1 MQTNCIYGTM
11 LQDYYTSVAAEIME
25 KRRAELAAIDT
36 PEAARAYVEKV
47 REKYRSS
54 FGPFPKKT
62 ALKPVIVA
70 QTIKDGIKIDR
81 LHFESRPGYKVS
93 ALFYRPEKF
102 TGKLPGVLGVLGHAE
117 DGFLSGAYQ
126 SYALGLA
133 KKKFAVL
140 MIEPAGQGERKQL
153 WNTPGIRQEDLHC
166 CAEHNLF
173 NKQLLMMGDAFCNWR
188 LWDGIRGL
196 DYLLTRPEVDP
207 ARVGV
212 TGNSGGGTMT
222 AYLWAYDDRFTMG
235 ASSCYITSFERNL
248 DNELPVDA
256 EQIIPGLAAKQFEM
270 ADMLIARAPYPFIMM
285 GQSNDFFDIRGTAT
299 TYAEVSRI
307 YRLLGAEENV
317 RMFIGNGNHGYSQE
331 NREAMYGFF
340 TEHAGKRRSAK
351 EPALTIPSPAELQV
365 SPNRR
370 VIDLPGAVS
379 LPQIINRM
387 AEKVQKSSGRGK
399 ASALRKYL
407 AEKQQIA
414 VPETAPDYQVLR
426 ARFKEDGTTVS
437 RFGIR
442 TEPGIRGFL
451 HFYEGTPRGK
461 GDIDAEAGKY
471 YFQVPAFDTMT
482 LYVAHA
488 SAEDELVSGMAVG
501 EGKIAALDVRG
512 VGKSRPTTT
521 DVIPFNIQEPYGAE
535 YFYDACGLLFNKPLP
550 GGRAND
556 VLAAAKLLKSL
567 GVKKLYLAGRGIGA
581 VSALLAGAAA
591 PKFFEGVTLYNM
603 PLSYAAMCKRSVSRW
618 PQSAMPRNLLKYGDI
633 ADLAKMA
640 GAEIID
646 PWDDN
651 LSPMSDDQ
659 KKKDLAEK

>member
-1 MQTNCIYGTM
+1 MLTNSLYGTM
-11 LQDYYTSVAAEIME
+11 LQDYYTSAAAEIME

-62 ALKPVIVA
+62 ALKPVIAA
-70 QTIKDGIKIDR
+70 QTVRDGIKIDR

-102 TGKLPGVLGVLGHAE
+102 TGKLPGVLGVLGHSE

-153 WNTPGIRQEDLHC
+153 WNTPGIKQSDLHC
-166 CAEHNLF
+166 CAEHNHF

-196 DYLLTRPEVDP
+196 DYLLTRPEVDTT
-207 ARVGV
+207 RVGV

-270 ADMLIARAPYPFIMM
+270 ADMLIARAPHPFIMM
-285 GQSNDFFDIRGTAT
+285 GQSNDFFDIRGTAA

-317 RMFIGNGNHGYSQE
+317 RMFIGGGNHGYSQE

-340 TEHAGKRRSAK
+340 TEHACKRKSAK
-351 EPALTIPSPAELQV
+351 EPALVIPAPEELQV

-379 LPQIINRM
+379 LPQIINKM
-387 AEKVQKSSGRGK
+387 TEKVQKSSGRGK

-407 AEKQQIA
+407 AEAQQIA
-414 VPETAPDYQVLR
+414 VPEDVPDYQVLR
-426 ARFKEDGTTVS
+426 AHFKDDGTTVS

-451 HFYEGTPRGK
+451 HLYEGTPRGK
-461 GDIDAEAGKY
+461 GDIDEETGKF
-471 YFQVPAFDTMT
+471 YFQIPAFDTMT
-482 LYVAHA
+482 LYVAHS

-501 EGKIAALDVRG
+501 EGKITALDVRG

-521 DVIPFNIQEPYGAE
+521 DVMPFDVLASYNAE
-535 YFYDACGLLFNKPLP
+535 YFYDACGLLFDKPLP

-556 VLAAAKLLKSL
+556 VLAAAKLLKAR
-567 GVKKLYLAGRGIGA
+567 GVKKLYLTGRGIGA
-581 VSALLAGAAA
+581 VSALLASAAEPA
-591 PKFFEGVTLYNM
+591 LFAGVKLYNM
-603 PLSYAAMCKRSVSRW
+603 PLSYTAMCKRGITKW
-618 PQSAMPRNLLKYGDI
+618 PQSAMPRNLLKFGDI

-640 GAEIID
+640 KADILE

-651 LSPMSDDQ
+651 LQPMPAKQ
-659 KKKDLAEK
+659 AEKDCLEK

>member
-1 MQTNCIYGTM
+1 MQTNSIYGTM

-47 REKYRSS
+47 KAKYRNAL
-54 FGPFPKKT
+54 GPFPKKT
-62 ALKPVIVA
+62 ALKPVITN
-70 QTIKDGIKIDR
+70 QTCVDGILIDR

-93 ALFYRPEKF
+93 ALFFRPEKF
-102 TGKLPGVLGVLGHAE
+102 SGKLPGVLGVLGHS
-117 DGFLSGAYQ
+117 DNGFLSPAYQ
-126 SYALGLA
+126 SFALGLA

-153 WNTPGIRQEDLHC
+153 WNTPGIDQNKVGC

-173 NKQLLMMGDAFCNWR
+173 NKSLLMQGDAFCNWR

-256 EQIIPGLAAKQFEM
+256 EQVIPGLGASQFEM
-270 ADMLIARAPYPFIMM
+270 ADFLIARAPHPFIIL
-285 GQSNDFFDIRGTAT
+285 GQSNDFFDTRGAAI
-299 TYAEVSRI
+299 TYAETARI
-307 YRLLGAEENV
+307 YRLLGAEENI
-317 RMFIGNGNHGYSQE
+317 RMAIGGGNHGYSQE
-331 NREAMYGFF
+331 NRESMYGFF
-340 TEHAGKRRSAK
+340 TEHACARKNAK
-351 EPALTIPSPAELQV
+351 EPALILPKPEEVQV
-365 SPNRR
+365 SPNGR

-379 LPQIINRM
+379 LPQIICKTT
-387 AEKVQKSSGRGK
+387 EKLQKSASRGK
-399 ASALRKYL
+399 VSSLRKYL
-407 AEKQQIA
+407 ANEQQIA
-414 VPETAPDYQVLR
+414 VPENIPDYQVLR
-426 ARFKEDGTTVS
+426 AHFRADGKTVS

-451 HFYEGTPRGK
+451 HFMEEGP
-461 GDIDAEAGKY
+461 ENY

-482 LYVAHA
+482 LYVAH
-488 SAEDELVSGMAVG
+488 SGAEDELLSGEAVG
-501 EGKIAALDVRG
+501 QGKIAALDVRG

-521 DVIPFNIQEPYGAE
+521 DVVEYDVTGAYGAE
-535 YFYDACGLLFNKPLP
+535 YFYDAAGLFFNKPLP

-556 VLAAAKLLKSL
+556 VLATAKLLKSL
-567 GVKKLYLAGRGIGA
+567 GVKKLYLTGRGIGA
-581 VSALLAGAAA
+581 ISALLASAAEPSLFA
-591 PKFFEGVTLYNM
+591 GVKLYNM
-603 PLSYAAMCKRSVSRW
+603 PLSYAAMCKRNITRW

-633 ADLAKMA
+633 ADLVKMA
-640 GAEIID
+640 GAEIKD
-646 PWDDN
+646 PWDDE
-651 LSPMSDDQ
+651 LKPMTPAQ